1 MAERDPLELLSADIG
16 TPRQPDPEFAAR
28 LLDDLLD
35 ELTDAT
41 SAASGLRVA
50 ADVDIPNGE
59 ASTDV
64 QMVELL
70 EIVAP
75 AAPEDTTPT
84 WVGWML
90 RAAAIALLIV
100 GGLAVVAQVA
110 DVDAPVATDD
120 SEDSRSELPAVTS
133 TTTTTEVEA
142 PPVPNAV
149 EQIALD
155 FLNARNAYDGEAMR
169 QLLSED
175 ATIFN
180 DFGIATPDDYPIR
193 AEYDRLINTQLTNIE
208 CSSFDPDRASCVYTL
223 NTDISRHLRADGY
236 LAELVV
242 TVRDGSIVDL
252 VAGEAGFS
260 FGSDGLLFTDWLRV
274 DYPEEAAL
282 LLDPSTQQ
290 ALVNAESGAVIAN
303 RLPEFIATNP
313 PPIETL
319 IARDSRFTTLT
330 EALNRTGVVTAIV
343 ECAGL
348 DATLFAPTN
357 DAIDRFIEG
366 SGLERDVVLGDETL
380 FQSLVVDGAISLD
393 DVTASNDQT
402 LELTTLSGDTITVTG
417 GAQPQVQGVPI
428 ILDGT
433 DASACN
439 GTFHVIDDVYLS
451 Q

>member
-1 MAERDPLELLSADIG
+1 MSEQDPLELLSADIG
-16 TPRQPDPEFAAR
+16 RPQQPDPEFAAN
-28 LLDDLLD
+28 LLDHLLD
-35 ELTDAT
+35 ELTDE
-41 SAASGLRVA
+41 SRAARPGLRVA
-50 ADVDIPNGE
+50 ADVDIPDGE

-100 GGLAVVAQVA
+100 GGLALVAQLVE
-110 DVDAPVATDD
+110 VDAPVATDD
-120 SEDSRSELPAVTS
+120 AEDSRAELPDVTS
-133 TTTTTEVEA
+133 TTAAVEA
-142 PPVPNAV
+142 QPVPNAV
-149 EQIALD
+149 EQIALN
-155 FLNARNAYDGEAMR
+155 FLSARNAYDGEAMR
-169 QLLSED
+169 QLLSGD

-180 DFGIATPDDYPIR
+180 DFGISTPDDYPIR
-193 AEYDRLINTQLTNIE
+193 AEYDRLVNTQLTNIE
-208 CSSFDPDRASCVYTL
+208 CASFDPDRASCVFTL
-223 NTDISRHLRADGY
+223 NTDIGRHLRADGY

-252 VAGEAGFS
+252 VAGEAGFR
-260 FGSDGLLFTDWLRV
+260 FGSDGGLFTDWLRV

-330 EALNRTGVVTAIV
+330 EALNGTGVVTALV

-357 DAIDRFIEG
+357 DAIDRFIES
-366 SGLERDVVLGDETL
+366 SGLERDVVLGDEML

-393 DVTASNDQT
+393 DVAASDGQT
-402 LELTTLSGDTITVTG
+402 LELTTLSGDTITITG

-428 ILDGT
+428 VLDGT

-439 GTFHVIDDVYLS
+439 GTFHVLDDIYLS